1 VPTHIDHDVD
11 VPADQVALC
20 NCMIRYKTILDV
32 QNGDDPLFTGS
43 AVSRRDI
50 CTMLAGFA
58 RVFAPNQVP
67 IHNVSNVMR
76 ALLIMNL
83 NMIITYALM
92 RFITALCHRHNNACY

>member
-1 VPTHIDHDVD
+1 
-11 VPADQVALC
+11 
-20 NCMIRYKTILDV
+20 MIRYKTMLDV

-43 AVSRRDI
+43 EVSRRDI

-76 ALLIMNL
+76 ALLIIYIIMNL
-83 NMIITYALM
+83 NMIIAYALM
-92 RFITALCHRHNNACY
+92 HFITALCHRHNNACH